1 MAVSHVL
8 YSPKENNKPDKVE
21 QYMNQKFIA
30 AMLSCCLLFAYSGT
44 ANAGLE
50 ILTKTYGNAQTVTA
64 DFVQTLIHKDSGG
77 KEIRTGSFVIKRPEL
92 VRWETNKPFNE
103 LLIVN
108 KDAVWNYLEDEEV
121 VYKYPRNV
129 AEESQN
135 ALRFLLGEAEVDK
148 DFYVEDGEKKGNYL
162 LFPKEP
168 TANLTEAELWLDE
181 ASGVITRLRII
192 DFYGNVND
200 ITFKNVQFNK
210 SINNLVFNFT
220 PPKGVD
226 VEDNT
231 KK

>member
-1 MAVSHVL
+1 MNRKLTAV
-8 YSPKENNKPDKVE
+8 
-21 QYMNQKFIA
+21 
-30 AMLSCCLLFAYSGT
+30 MLSCCLLFTFAST

-77 KEIRTGSFVIKRPEL
+77 KEVRTGNFVIKRPEL
-92 VRWETNKPFNE
+92 VRWVTSKPFNE

-121 VYKYPRNV
+121 VYKYPRDV

-135 ALRFLLGEAEVDK
+135 ALSFLLGDAKVDNN
-148 DFYVEDGEKKGNYL
+148 FYVEDGETKGKYL

-181 ASGVITRLRII
+181 SSGIITRLRII

-220 PPKGVD
+220 PPNGVE